1 MKDIY
6 TALFQL
12 VVCMALGFVLRK
24 NRVINERSEK
34 TLTEILLQ
42 AVLPFSIIASS
53 QYRYSEELFM
63 GMIAVG
69 VASTLYYCVTLL
81 IMRILIRKTKVSN
94 DEARIMIATI
104 VFANT
109 GFLGLPLM
117 DSLFGESGLLLA
129 AIYNIMF
136 NIFFYTFG
144 IHIISGK
151 RFKVSELFLNP
162 VTASSVVAVILFVIP
177 WRVPHFIIDT
187 VNIVGNMMIPL
198 SMMIMGS
205 MLTTVD
211 FKKFFVDG
219 KAYIVSL
226 IRLVVIPAVMFL
238 LVYSI
243 GRILPISKQTASV
256 IVLLTA
262 MPCGVINVIIAEKEN
277 RAPKFAA
284 RTIIMSFVFMMITL
298 PVFVYLC
305 YRFF

>member
-12 VVCMALGFVLRK
+12 VICMALGFILRK

-53 QYRYSEELFM
+53 QYRYSEELFN
-63 GMIAVG
+63 GLIAVAI
-69 VASTLYYCVTLL
+69 ASTLYYCVTLL
-81 IMRILIRKTKVSN
+81 IMRIIMRKTRVSN
-94 DEARIMIATI
+94 DEARVMISTI

-109 GFLGLPLM
+109 GFLGLPIM

-129 AIYNIMF
+129 AVYNILF

-144 IHIISGK
+144 IHILSGK

-162 VTASSVVAVILFVIP
+162 VTASSVLAVILFIIP
-177 WRVPHFIIDT
+177 WRVPTFITDT
-187 VNIVGNMMIPL
+187 VNLVGNMMIPL
-198 SMMIMGS
+198 SMMVMGS
-205 MLTTVD
+205 ILTTVD
-211 FKKFFVDG
+211 LKKFFVDG
-219 KAYIVSL
+219 KAFIVSL
-226 IRLVVIPAVMFL
+226 LRLVVIPAVMFL
-238 LVYSI
+238 LVFSI
-243 GRILPISKQTASV
+243 GKIIPISRQTASV
-256 IVLLTA
+256 IILMTA
-262 MPCGVINVIIAEKEN
+262 MPCGVINVLVAEKEN

-305 YRFF
+305 HRFF